1 MLLISVI
8 SYTQM
13 LNLTKYSQDANIQLG
28 ITSSEKSKSAL
39 IAQAEDYLRNIVRKQ
54 AEGSSARF
62 IQIRTELSAMAGYIE
77 RLYANPE
84 NFIGKDVPFV
94 PDAPSQIPSAKY
106 MLAPGVAATAAIQ
119 RELRIISNAEYVFAG
134 MLANNTLIRSIY
146 LGTETG
152 VSYRYSGSN
161 SHDPSYDP
169 RDRGWFKAGMHY
181 AGQTVWIDTYIDPF
195 GNLGVTCARAFQN
208 SAGVYAGV
216 VAVDITV
223 TEIVNTILAL
233 RIGTEGY
240 AFLLDEK
247 GDYIA
252 HPRYEEEG
260 FNATPLRDAS
270 GSWRNALENMVAGN
284 NVEEIVELDGEECY
298 LASDILAETGWIL
311 GVCIPIQEVI
321 EPAEA
326 AKAEI
331 TAFTDTA
338 QIYIRETLSWVLM
351 RFIIIFSVLAILVVA
366 FSYIL
371 SANITKP
378 IEELTG
384 LVLKIS
390 QGDLDSSIEINGKDE
405 VADLGTAFN
414 KMTSDMKAYIQN
426 IQQITVE
433 KERINSELN
442 IAAEIQNDMLP
453 RIFPVFT
460 GNECFSL
467 FAKMTPAK
475 EVGGDFYDFFFLDEA
490 HAKAA
495 FVIAD
500 VSGKGVPAAL
510 FMVVAKSLIKEH
522 LLLSQDPAK
531 TLFYVNKLLC
541 EDNLQCMFVTVFIIA
556 IDLMT
561 GTALYANGGHNPP
574 LLSQSNGPFQFMQL
588 KKGAPLGVMEQSA
601 YSLSTLQLNP
611 GDKFYLYTDG
621 VTEAMNE
628 REEQLGNERFLRT
641 ANQERELTPESF
653 DNKIRHVIAEFVG
666 NAEQSDDITSLCF
679 HYKKEFRL

>member
-1 MLLISVI
+1 
-8 SYTQM
+8 M

-28 ITSSEKSKSAL
+28 ITASEKSKSAL
-39 IAQAEDYLRNIVRKQ
+39 IAQAEDYLRNIVQKQ

-62 IQIRTELSAMAGYIE
+62 IQIRTELSAMADYIE

-84 NFIGKDVPFV
+84 NFSGKDVPFV

-119 RELRIISNAEYVFAG
+119 RELRTISNAEYVFAG
-134 MLANNTLIRSIY
+134 MLENNTLIRSIY

-152 VSYRYSGSN
+152 ISYRYSRSN

-169 RDRGWFKAGMHY
+169 RDRGWFKMGMQY
-181 AGQTVWIDTYIDPF
+181 AGQAVWIDTYIDLF

-208 SAGVYAGV
+208 RTGAYTGV
-216 VAVDITV
+216 VAIDITV
-223 TEIVNTILAL
+223 TEIANTILTL
-233 RIGTEGY
+233 RIGTAGY

-260 FNATPLRDAS
+260 FNITPLREAT

-298 LASDILAETGWIL
+298 LASEILAETGWIL

-338 QIYIRETLSWVLM
+338 QIYIRKTLSWVLM
-351 RFIIIFSVLAILVVA
+351 RFIIIFSVLAILVVT

-378 IEELTG
+378 IEELTS

-405 VADLGTAFN
+405 VADLGKAFN

-426 IQQITVE
+426 IQQITAE
-433 KERINSELN
+433 KERINSELS
-442 IAAEIQNDMLP
+442 IAVEIQNDMLP

-460 GNECFSL
+460 GNKCFSL

-490 HAKAA
+490 HTKAA

-510 FMVVAKSLIKEH
+510 FMVIAKSLIKQH
-522 LLLSQDPAK
+522 LLLSQDPAQ

-588 KKGAPLGVMEQSA
+588 KKGVPLGVMEQSA

-621 VTEAMNE
+621 VTEAMND

-653 DNKIRHVIAEFVG
+653 DNKIRRVIAEFVG